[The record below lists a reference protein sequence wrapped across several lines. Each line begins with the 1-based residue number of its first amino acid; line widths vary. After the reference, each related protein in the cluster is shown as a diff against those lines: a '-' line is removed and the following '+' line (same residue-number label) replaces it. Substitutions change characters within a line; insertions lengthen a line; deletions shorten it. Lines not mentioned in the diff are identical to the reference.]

1 MYNTHPCCTKYLH
14 KVKNTKRTII
24 CSCKFIRNNKPV
36 AIRHKISIQSARHFL
51 LLYQAFV
58 TKLSNK
64 CCRKKSTIYIMIY
77 SCFYIQTMWVD
88 QTTGNQQITSR
99 SSISLI
105 LSHHKTDIN
114 FKAWNLILFKIKID
128 MIKCVT
134 SDKRNKIFLS
144 MEIE

>member
-1 MYNTHPCCTKYLH
+1 MELPF
-14 KVKNTKRTII
+14 
-24 CSCKFIRNNKPV
+24 S
-36 AIRHKISIQSARHFL
+36 SITTSSA
-51 LLYQAFV
+51 YPEIYETACNAV
-58 TKLSNK
+58 TL
-64 CCRKKSTIYIMIY
+64 
-77 SCFYIQTMWVD
+77 D
-88 QTTGNQQITSR
+88 R

-114 FKAWNLILFKIKID
+114 FKAWNFILFKIKID